1 MNSPLPFL
9 REGRFIA
16 NQWPGTTCDR
26 ALRMPMATKFRQQY
40 NIFPGD
46 LSKNRRASSTL
57 LSCMLFSKIVCL
69 EFAIPAIYI
78 YNYIYI
84 CRKGFEL
91 FNARPSLYCICC
103 KHSQG
108 KRWRLTFIHFTFRQC
123 SPCSPTFAFTYSQTR
138 FIHWQLKLSNETR
151 LLRWKTTFSWAR
163 WLFRVIQGLCRASE
177 VWIFCK
183 CLGVW
188 LAFWGW
194 RLTTA
199 TLDSC

>member
-78 YNYIYI
+78 YIYNYIYI
-84 CRKGFEL
+84 YVERDLSCSMPAQAYTAFVASIVKASVEDWRSFISHFGSAPHVRRHL
-91 FNARPSLYCICC
+91 LSLTHRQDLYTGNWNYPMKHGCC
-103 KHSQG
+103 VG
-108 KRWRLTFIHFTFRQC
+108 
-123 SPCSPTFAFTYSQTR
+123 
-138 FIHWQLKLSNETR
+138 R
-151 LLRWKTTFSWAR
+151 LLSVGPDDFSGS
-163 WLFRVIQGLCRASE
+163 FRVYVELPRCEYFVNVWVFDLLFEVEGLPQR
-177 VWIFCK
+177 
-183 CLGVW
+183 
-188 LAFWGW
+188 
-194 RLTTA
+194 R
-199 TLDSC
+199 